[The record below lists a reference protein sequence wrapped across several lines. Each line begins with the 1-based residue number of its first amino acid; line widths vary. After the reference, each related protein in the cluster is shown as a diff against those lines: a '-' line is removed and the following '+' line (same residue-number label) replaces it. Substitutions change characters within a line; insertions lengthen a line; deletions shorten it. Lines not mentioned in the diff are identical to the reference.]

1 MLLTLSVVNQN
12 SKCFI
17 VSYSEGVF
25 GQIVGI
31 PDNEIGLFNDKSGIF
46 LKKKHEEKQSNYNS
60 SWMTYILFLNK
71 IKKMWNGCQ

>member
-31 PDNEIGLFNDKSGIF
+31 PDNNIGLFNDTSGIF
-46 LKKKHEEKQSNYNS
+46 
-60 SWMTYILFLNK
+60 
-71 IKKMWNGCQ
+71 